1 MFIVHEPEI
10 VQAPEERHVKSCFAP
25 LELGIG
31 LCVTFYKYF
40 VPNGTSNHLV
50 R

>member
-10 VQAPEERHVKSCFAP
+10 VQAPEERHVKSHSAP
-25 LELGIG
+25 LELGF
-31 LCVTFYKYF
+31 VSASPFYKYF
-40 VPNGTSNHLV
+40 VPDGTSNHLE